1 LAAAYAARAAGAG
14 AAAVN
19 AEAVL
24 AVSARKLRNDPAT
37 APNSSHA
44 PIEPDARATRSA
56 PRTRSEVLMRKVVPL
71 ALVAALLGALLVA
84 GPALSKTK
92 SVEVDDN
99 YFVHEGAPRTVTVH
113 KGDKVEWEWE
123 GRNPHNVT
131 VTKGPV
137 KFNSKTKTSGTFEKT
152 LKKTGTYKI
161 ICTIHAPDMR
171 MTLKVVK

>member
-1 LAAAYAARAAGAG
+1 
-14 AAAVN
+14 
-19 AEAVL
+19 
-24 AVSARKLRNDPAT
+24 
-37 APNSSHA
+37 
-44 PIEPDARATRSA
+44 
-56 PRTRSEVLMRKVVPL
+56 MRRLIAL
-71 ALVAALLGALLVA
+71 ALLAGLLATLLVA

-99 YFVHEGAPRTVTVH
+99 YFVHKGAAPTVTVH
-113 KGDKVEWEWE
+113 KGAKVEWEWE

-137 KFNSKTKTSGTFEKT
+137 KFNSKTKTSGSFEKT